1 MADATG
7 PRKRLRSD
15 ERRKQ
20 LINLSLEVIASQGL
34 QGTSMAR
41 VAEAAGISETALYR
55 HFRNRNELIE
65 AALGETT
72 AILERYFDVREKD
85 IRKRLVKI
93 SANLY
98 DGIMT
103 NGLEA
108 KLIFEFLRAPAKENL
123 QEPMQKRFQSMLEN
137 IENMIDKGIKD
148 GQFQPGIDR
157 TRIAWEI
164 FAFGFTLNFVTLLG
178 FGNRLTKKRALTSL
192 NEILD
197 KISVSGPGK

>member
-1 MADATG
+1 MADASG
-7 PRKRLRSD
+7 PRKRLRSA
-15 ERRKQ
+15 ERKKQ
-20 LINLSLEVIASQGL
+20 LVNLSLELIASQGL

-55 HFRNRNELIE
+55 HFRNRSELVE

-72 AILERYFDVREKD
+72 AILERYFNVKEKD
-85 IRKRLVKI
+85 MRKRLVRI

-108 KLIFEFLRAPAKENL
+108 KLIFEFLRAPARENL
-123 QEPMQKRFQSMLEN
+123 QEPMQKRFQAMIEN
-137 IENMIDKGIKD
+137 IENMLEKGIED
-148 GQFQPGIDR
+148 GQFRPGIDK

-178 FGNRLTKKRALTSL
+178 FGNKLTKKRALTSL
-192 NEILD
+192 NEVLD
-197 KISVSGPGK
+197 KISVSGPEK